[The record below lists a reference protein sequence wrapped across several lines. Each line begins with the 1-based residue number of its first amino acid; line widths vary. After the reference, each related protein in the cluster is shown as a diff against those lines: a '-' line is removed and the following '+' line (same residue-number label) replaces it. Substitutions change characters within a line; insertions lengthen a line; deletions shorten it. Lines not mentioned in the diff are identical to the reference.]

1 MGKSIFKIGREHVVV
16 VVVVFFLKNTKVK
29 LVELLLLIFT
39 EIQKKCKMHV
49 KDQGNGLSLIAVC
62 LGVCIVHTS
71 LEIECK

>member
-1 MGKSIFKIGREHVVV
+1 MLLSLLL
-16 VVVVFFLKNTKVK
+16 FFLKNTKVK